1 MQLLN
6 FYLIRILPTLCCC
19 IFATD
24 ALACGASSLT
34 QSNAGKQGQKTPQTA
49 IYLNS
54 VVGAGEKPSDTE
66 EVRELRE
73 RVLNKRRSLA
83 TKNN

>member
-1 MQLLN
+1 MT
-6 FYLIRILPTLCCC
+6 FFCCT
-19 IFATD
+19 FSTA

-34 QSNAGKQGQKTPQTA
+34 QSHDGKQGQKTPQTA

-54 VVGAGEKPSDTE
+54 IVGAGEKPSNTE
-66 EVRELRE
+66 ELRKLRE

-83 TKNN
+83 TKNR